1 MKQLHRRV
9 VVTGLGILS
18 PIGNS
23 VDDAWYS
30 CIEGK
35 SGITSVDIG
44 LKNNPV
50 TIGGRLKDFNPEN
63 FLDSKEIRRIDPF
76 IQYGIIAA
84 NQSIEHSGI
93 LESNIDLTKVG
104 VNFGAGIGGIDTI
117 EKNKVLLE
125 EKGYKKVSPFFV
137 PGSIVNMI
145 SGLVSIKHGFMG
157 PNTSVVTACS
167 TGNHCIGTAA
177 RSIACGEA
185 DVMIAGG
192 AEMASTPLSI
202 AGFISARALSLNPN
216 PEVASRPWDKD
227 RDGFVLSDGAG
238 SLVLEDYGHAKARG
252 ATIHAEI
259 IGFGASSDA
268 YHMTAPPEDGRGAA
282 LAMSNA
288 INDAEINL
296 SEVDYIN
303 AHGTSTP
310 VGDMQELHAVR
321 EVFKDYDYLPKLT
334 STKSLTGH
342 SLGATGVQEAIYT
355 LVMMNNNFISGSAN
369 IENEDPEI
377 GKIEIPRKTLQN
389 IDINLA
395 LSNSFGFGGTNACLA
410 ISKYN

>member
-18 PIGNS
+18 PIGNT
-23 VDDAWYS
+23 VQDAWQS
-30 CIEGK
+30 CIEGR
-35 SGITSVDIG
+35 SGITNVDIG
-44 LKNNPV
+44 LENNPV
-50 TIGGRLKDFNPEN
+50 KIGGRLKNFKPED
-63 FLDSKEIRRIDPF
+63 FLDPKEVRRIDPF

-84 NQSIEHSGI
+84 NQSILDSGI
-93 LESNIDLTKVG
+93 LESQLNLKRVG

-125 EKGYKKVSPFFV
+125 ESGFKKVSPFFV

-167 TGNHCIGTAA
+167 TGNHCIGMAA

-202 AGFISARALSLNPN
+202 AGFISARALSMNSNPKA
-216 PEVASRPWDKD
+216 ASRPWDRD

-238 SLVLEDYGHAKARG
+238 SIVLEDFDHAKARG

-259 IGFGASSDA
+259 IGFGSSSDA
-268 YHMTAPPEDGRGAA
+268 HHMTAPPEDGKGAA

-288 INDAEINL
+288 ISDAEINL
-296 SEVDYIN
+296 SDVDYIN

-310 VGDMQELHAVR
+310 LGDLAETIALKN
-321 EVFKDYDYLPKLT
+321 VFGQSVPQIS
-334 STKSLTGH
+334 STKSMTGH
-342 SLGATGVQEAIYT
+342 TLGAAGAIESIFCI
-355 LVMMNNNFISGSAN
+355 MAI
-369 IENEDPEI
+369 NEGIVP
-377 GKIEIPRKTLQN
+377 PT
-389 IDINLA
+389 INLENPDPLCDLNYTPLVSTEKA
-395 LSNSFGFGGTNACLA
+395 VSIAMNNSFGFGGTNSSLVFKK
-410 ISKYN
+410 I

>member
-18 PIGNS
+18 PIGNN
-23 VDDAWYS
+23 VDDAWNS

-35 SGITSVDIG
+35 SGITTVDIG
-44 LKNNPV
+44 LANNPV
-50 TIGGRLKDFNPEN
+50 KIGGRLKDFNPEN
-63 FLDSKEIRRIDPF
+63 FLDPKEIRRIDPF

-93 LESNIDLTKVG
+93 LDSNIDLTKVG

-117 EKNKVLLE
+117 EKNKILLE

-177 RSIACGEA
+177 RSIVCGEA

-192 AEMASTPLSI
+192 AEMASTPLSV
-202 AGFISARALSLNPN
+202 AGFISARALSMNSN
-216 PEVASRPWDKD
+216 PEAASRPWDKD

-238 SLVLEDYGHAKARG
+238 SLVLEEYEHAKSRG

-259 IGFGASSDA
+259 IGFGTSSDA

-288 INDAEINL
+288 ISDAEIDT
-296 SEVDYIN
+296 SEIDYIN

-310 VGDMQELHAVR
+310 LGDIAETVALKK
-321 EVFKDYDYLPKLT
+321 VFGTDVPQIS
-334 STKSLTGH
+334 STKSMTGH
-342 SLGATGVQEAIYT
+342 TLGAAGAIESI
-355 LVMMNNNFISGSAN
+355 FCIKA
-369 IENEDPEI
+369 INEGI
-377 GKIEIPRKTLQN
+377 IPPT
-389 IDINLA
+389 INLDNPDPLCDLNFTPLVSGEKKVKVA
-395 LSNSFGFGGTNACLA
+395 MNNSFGFGGTNSTLVFKK
-410 ISKYN
+410 I

>member
-18 PIGNS
+18 PIGNN
-23 VDDAWYS
+23 VDDAWHS
-30 CIEGK
+30 CVEGK
-35 SGITSVDIG
+35 SGITTVDIG
-44 LKNNPV
+44 LPNSPV
-50 TIGGRLKDFNPEN
+50 TIGGRLKNFDANE
-63 FLDSKEIRRIDPF
+63 FLDSKEVRRIDPF

-84 NQSIEHSGI
+84 NQSIENSGI
-93 LESNIDLTKVG
+93 LDSNLDLTKVG
-104 VNFGAGIGGIDTI
+104 VNFGAGIGGINTI

-125 EKGYKKVSPFFV
+125 ERGYKKVSPFFV

-202 AGFISARALSLNPN
+202 AGFISARALSMNSDPQA
-216 PEVASRPWDKD
+216 ASRPWDRD

-238 SLVLEDYGHAKARG
+238 SLVLEDFDHANARG
-252 ATIHAEI
+252 AKIYAEI
-259 IGFGASSDA
+259 IGFGTSSDA
-268 YHMTAPPEDGRGAA
+268 HHMTAPPEDGRGAA
-282 LAMSNA
+282 LAMTNA
-288 INDAEINL
+288 IDDSEINL

-310 VGDMQELHAVR
+310 LGDIAETIALKN
-321 EVFKDYDYLPKLT
+321 VFGETVPQIS
-334 STKSLTGH
+334 STKSMTGH
-342 SLGATGVQEAIYT
+342 TLGAAGAIESI
-355 LVMMNNNFISGSAN
+355 FCIKA
-369 IENEDPEI
+369 INEGI
-377 GKIEIPRKTLQN
+377 IPPT
-389 IDINLA
+389 INLDNPDSHCDLNYTPLVSNEKKVSIA
-395 LSNSFGFGGTNACLA
+395 MNNSFGFGGTNSTLVFKN
-410 ISKYN
+410 I

>member
-18 PIGNS
+18 PIGNN
-23 VDDAWYS
+23 VDDAWHS
-30 CIEGK
+30 CVEGK
-35 SGITSVDIG
+35 SGITTVDIG
-44 LKNNPV
+44 LPNSPV
-50 TIGGRLKDFNPEN
+50 TIGGRLKNFDANE
-63 FLDSKEIRRIDPF
+63 FLDSKEVRRIDPF

-84 NQSIEHSGI
+84 NQSIENSGI
-93 LESNIDLTKVG
+93 LDSNLDLTKVG
-104 VNFGAGIGGIDTI
+104 INFGAGIGGIDTI

-125 EKGYKKVSPFFV
+125 DRGYKKVSPFFV

-202 AGFISARALSLNPN
+202 AGFISARALSMNSDPKT
-216 PEVASRPWDKD
+216 ASRPWDRD

-238 SLVLEDYGHAKARG
+238 SLVLEEFDHAKARG
-252 ATIHAEI
+252 AKIYAEI
-259 IGFGASSDA
+259 IGFGTSSDA

-282 LAMSNA
+282 LAMTNA
-288 INDAEINL
+288 INDSEINL
-296 SEVDYIN
+296 SEVGYIN

-310 VGDMQELHAVR
+310 LGDIAETIALKS
-321 EVFKDYDYLPKLT
+321 VFGETVPQIS
-334 STKSLTGH
+334 STKSMTGH
-342 SLGATGVQEAIYT
+342 TLGAAGAIESI
-355 LVMMNNNFISGSAN
+355 FCIKA
-369 IENEDPEI
+369 INEGI
-377 GKIEIPRKTLQN
+377 IPPT
-389 IDINLA
+389 INLDNPDSHCDLNYTPLVSNEKKVSVA
-395 LSNSFGFGGTNACLA
+395 MNNSFGFGGTNSTLVFKN
-410 ISKYN
+410 I

>member
-18 PIGNS
+18 PIGNT
-23 VDDAWYS
+23 VDDAWRS

-35 SGITSVDIG
+35 SGITTVDIG
-44 LKNNPV
+44 LQNNPV
-50 TIGGRLKDFNPEN
+50 RIGGRLKNFDSNE
-63 FLDSKEIRRIDPF
+63 FLDSKEVRRVDPF

-84 NQSIEHSGI
+84 NQSIENSGI
-93 LESNIDLTKVG
+93 LNSKVDLTKVG

-117 EKNKVLLE
+117 EKNKTLLE
-125 EKGYKKVSPFFV
+125 KKGYKKVSPFFV

-177 RSIACGEA
+177 RSISCGEA

-202 AGFISARALSLNPN
+202 AGFISARALSTNPD
-216 PEVASRPWDKD
+216 PQAASRPWDRD

-238 SLVLEDYGHAKARG
+238 SLVLEEFEHAKARG
-252 ATIHAEI
+252 AHIYAEI

-268 YHMTAPPEDGRGAA
+268 HHMTAPPEDGRGAA
-282 LAMSNA
+282 LAMTNA
-288 INDAEINL
+288 IDDAEIDV

-310 VGDMQELHAVR
+310 LGDIAETIALKS
-321 EVFKDYDYLPKLT
+321 VFGDSVPQIS
-334 STKSLTGH
+334 STKSMTGH
-342 SLGATGVQEAIYT
+342 TLGAAGAIESI
-355 LVMMNNNFISGSAN
+355 FCIKA
-369 IENEDPEI
+369 INEGI
-377 GKIEIPRKTLQN
+377 IPPT
-389 IDINLA
+389 INLDNPDPLCDLNYTPLESSEKKVSVA
-395 LSNSFGFGGTNACLA
+395 INNSFGFGGTNSTLVFKN
-410 ISKYN
+410 I

>member
-18 PIGNS
+18 PIGNT
-23 VDDAWYS
+23 VEDAWLS

-35 SGITSVDIG
+35 SGITTVDIG
-44 LKNNPV
+44 LENNPV
-50 TIGGRLKDFNPEN
+50 TIGGRLKNFDSNE
-63 FLDSKEIRRIDPF
+63 FLDSKEVRRIDPF

-84 NQSIEHSGI
+84 NQSIENSGI

-117 EKNKVLLE
+117 EKNKTLLQDR
-125 EKGYKKVSPFFV
+125 GYKKVSPFFV

-185 DVMIAGG
+185 DVMVAGG

-202 AGFISARALSLNPN
+202 AGFISARALSTNTDPQA
-216 PEVASRPWDKD
+216 ASRPWDRD

-238 SLVLEDYGHAKARG
+238 SLVLEEYDHAKSRG

-282 LAMSNA
+282 LAMTNA
-288 INDAEINL
+288 INDAEINI

-310 VGDMQELHAVR
+310 LGDIAETIALKS
-321 EVFKDYDYLPKLT
+321 VFGNSVPQIS
-334 STKSLTGH
+334 STKSMTGH
-342 SLGATGVQEAIYT
+342 TLGAAGAIESI
-355 LVMMNNNFISGSAN
+355 FCIKAIKEG
-369 IENEDPEI
+369 I
-377 GKIEIPRKTLQN
+377 IPPT
-389 IDINLA
+389 INLDNPDPLCDLNYTPLVSNEKKVSVA
-395 LSNSFGFGGTNACLA
+395 MNNSFGFGGTNSTLVFKN
-410 ISKYN
+410 I

>member
-18 PIGNS
+18 PIGNN
-23 VDDAWYS
+23 VDDAWNS

-35 SGITSVDIG
+35 SGITTVDIG
-44 LKNNPV
+44 LANNPV
-50 TIGGRLKDFNPEN
+50 KIGGRLKDFNPEN

-93 LESNIDLTKVG
+93 LDSSIDLTKVG

-117 EKNKVLLE
+117 EKNKILLE

-177 RSIACGEA
+177 RSISCGEA

-192 AEMASTPLSI
+192 AEMASTPLSV
-202 AGFISARALSLNPN
+202 AGFISARALSMNSN
-216 PEVASRPWDKD
+216 PEAASRPWDKD

-238 SLVLEDYGHAKARG
+238 SLVLEEYEHAKSRG

-259 IGFGASSDA
+259 IGFGTSSDA

-288 INDAEINL
+288 INDAEIDT
-296 SEVDYIN
+296 SEIDYIN

-310 VGDMQELHAVR
+310 LGDIAETVALKK
-321 EVFKDYDYLPKLT
+321 VFSTDVPQIS
-334 STKSLTGH
+334 STKSMTGH
-342 SLGATGVQEAIYT
+342 TLGAAGAIESI
-355 LVMMNNNFISGSAN
+355 FCIKA
-369 IENEDPEI
+369 INEGI
-377 GKIEIPRKTLQN
+377 IPPT
-389 IDINLA
+389 INLDNPDPLCDLNFTPLVSSEKKVEVA
-395 LSNSFGFGGTNACLA
+395 MNNSFGFGGTNSTLVFKK
-410 ISKYN
+410 I

>member
-18 PIGNS
+18 PIGNN
-23 VDDAWYS
+23 VEDAWLS
-30 CIEGK
+30 CVEGK
-35 SGITSVDIG
+35 SGIATVDIG
-44 LKNNPV
+44 LENNPV
-50 TIGGRLKDFNPEN
+50 TIGGRLKNFDSNE
-63 FLDSKEIRRIDPF
+63 FLDSKEVRRIDPF

-84 NQSIEHSGI
+84 NQSIENSGI
-93 LESNIDLTKVG
+93 LESDLDLTKVG

-117 EKNKVLLE
+117 EKNKTLLE
-125 EKGYKKVSPFFV
+125 DRGYKKVSPFFV

-185 DVMIAGG
+185 DVMVAGG

-202 AGFISARALSLNPN
+202 AGFISARALSTNTDPQA
-216 PEVASRPWDKD
+216 ASRPWDRD

-238 SLVLEDYGHAKARG
+238 SLVLEEYDHAKSRG
-252 ATIHAEI
+252 AIIHAEI
-259 IGFGASSDA
+259 IGFGTSSDA

-282 LAMSNA
+282 LAMTNA
-288 INDAEINL
+288 IDDAEINI

-310 VGDMQELHAVR
+310 LGDIAETIALKS
-321 EVFKDYDYLPKLT
+321 VFGNSVPQIS
-334 STKSLTGH
+334 STKSMTGH
-342 SLGATGVQEAIYT
+342 TLGAAGAIESI
-355 LVMMNNNFISGSAN
+355 FCIKAIKEG
-369 IENEDPEI
+369 I
-377 GKIEIPRKTLQN
+377 IPPT
-389 IDINLA
+389 INLDNPDPLCDLNYTPLVSNEKKVSVA
-395 LSNSFGFGGTNACLA
+395 MNNSFGFGGTNSTLVFKN
-410 ISKYN
+410 I

>member
-18 PIGNS
+18 PIGNT
-23 VDDAWYS
+23 VEDAWLS

-35 SGITSVDIG
+35 SGIRTVDIG
-44 LKNNPV
+44 LENNPV
-50 TIGGRLKDFNPEN
+50 TIGGRLKNFDSNE
-63 FLDSKEIRRIDPF
+63 FLDSKEVRRIDPF

-84 NQSIEHSGI
+84 NQSIENSGI
-93 LESNIDLTKVG
+93 LESNLDLTKVG

-117 EKNKVLLE
+117 EKNKTLLE
-125 EKGYKKVSPFFV
+125 DRGYKKVSPFFV

-185 DVMIAGG
+185 DVMVAGG

-202 AGFISARALSLNPN
+202 AGFISARALSTNTDPQA
-216 PEVASRPWDKD
+216 ASRPWDRD

-238 SLVLEDYGHAKARG
+238 SLVLEEYDHAKSRG
-252 ATIHAEI
+252 AIIHAEI
-259 IGFGASSDA
+259 IGFGTSSDA

-282 LAMSNA
+282 LAMTNA
-288 INDAEINL
+288 IDDAEINI

-310 VGDMQELHAVR
+310 LGDIAETIALKS
-321 EVFKDYDYLPKLT
+321 VFGNSVPQIS
-334 STKSLTGH
+334 STKSMTGH
-342 SLGATGVQEAIYT
+342 TLGAAGAIESI
-355 LVMMNNNFISGSAN
+355 FCIKAIKEG
-369 IENEDPEI
+369 I
-377 GKIEIPRKTLQN
+377 IPPT
-389 IDINLA
+389 INLDNPDPLCDLNYTPLVSNEKKVSVA
-395 LSNSFGFGGTNACLA
+395 MNNSFGFGGTNSTLVFKN
-410 ISKYN
+410 I

>member
-18 PIGNS
+18 PIGNN
-23 VDDAWYS
+23 VDDAWSS

-35 SGITSVDIG
+35 SGITTVDIG
-44 LKNNPV
+44 LANNPV
-50 TIGGRLKDFNPEN
+50 KIGGRLKDFNPEN

-93 LESNIDLTKVG
+93 LDSNIDLTKVG

-117 EKNKVLLE
+117 EKNKILLE

-177 RSIACGEA
+177 RSISCGEA

-192 AEMASTPLSI
+192 AEMASTPLSV
-202 AGFISARALSLNPN
+202 AGFISARALSMNSN
-216 PEVASRPWDKD
+216 PEAASRPWDKD

-238 SLVLEDYGHAKARG
+238 SLVLEEYEHAKSRG

-259 IGFGASSDA
+259 IGFGTSSDA

-288 INDAEINL
+288 INDAEIDT
-296 SEVDYIN
+296 SEIDYIN

-310 VGDMQELHAVR
+310 LGDIAETVALKK
-321 EVFKDYDYLPKLT
+321 VFGTDVPQIS
-334 STKSLTGH
+334 STKSMTGH
-342 SLGATGVQEAIYT
+342 TLGAAGAIESI
-355 LVMMNNNFISGSAN
+355 FCIKA
-369 IENEDPEI
+369 INEGI
-377 GKIEIPRKTLQN
+377 IPPT
-389 IDINLA
+389 INLDNPDPLCDLNFTPLVSSEKKVEVA
-395 LSNSFGFGGTNACLA
+395 MNNSFGFGGTNSTLVFKK
-410 ISKYN
+410 I

>member
-18 PIGNS
+18 PIGNT
-23 VDDAWYS
+23 VDEAWYS

-35 SGITSVDIG
+35 SGITAVDIG
-44 LKNNPV
+44 LENNPV
-50 TIGGRLKDFNPEN
+50 KIGGRLKDFYPED
-63 FLDSKEIRRIDPF
+63 FLDAKEVRRIDPF

-84 NQSIEHSGI
+84 NQSIDNSGI

-117 EKNKVLLE
+117 EKNKILLE

-202 AGFISARALSLNPN
+202 AGFISARALSLNSN
-216 PEVASRPWDKD
+216 PEAASRPWDID

-238 SLVLEDYGHAKARG
+238 SLVLEEYEHAKARG
-252 ATIHAEI
+252 ANIHAEV
-259 IGFGASSDA
+259 IGFGTSSDA
-268 YHMTAPPEDGRGAA
+268 FHMTAPPEDGRGAA

-296 SEVDYIN
+296 SEIDYIN

-310 VGDMQELHAVR
+310 LGDIAETIALKK
-321 EVFKDYDYLPKLT
+321 VFKDAVPQIS
-334 STKSLTGH
+334 STKSMTGH
-342 SLGATGVQEAIYT
+342 TLGAAGAIESIFCIKAI
-355 LVMMNNNFISGSAN
+355 NRGI
-369 IENEDPEI
+369 
-377 GKIEIPRKTLQN
+377 IPPT
-389 IDINLA
+389 INLENPDPLCDLNYTPLVSTEKEVNVA
-395 LSNSFGFGGTNACLA
+395 MNNSFGFGGTNSTLVFKK
-410 ISKYN
+410 I

>member
-18 PIGNS
+18 PIGNN
-23 VDDAWYS
+23 VDDAWNS

-35 SGITSVDIG
+35 SGITTVDIG
-44 LKNNPV
+44 LANNPV
-50 TIGGRLKDFNPEN
+50 KIGGRLKDFNPEN

-93 LESNIDLTKVG
+93 LDSNIDLTKVG

-117 EKNKVLLE
+117 EKNKILLE

-177 RSIACGEA
+177 RSISCGEA

-192 AEMASTPLSI
+192 AEMASTPLSV
-202 AGFISARALSLNPN
+202 AGFISARALSMNSN
-216 PEVASRPWDKD
+216 PEAASRPWDND

-238 SLVLEDYGHAKARG
+238 SLVLEEFEHAKSRG

-259 IGFGASSDA
+259 IGFGTSSDA

-288 INDAEINL
+288 INDAEIDT
-296 SEVDYIN
+296 SEIDYIN

-310 VGDMQELHAVR
+310 LGDIAETVALKK
-321 EVFKDYDYLPKLT
+321 VFGTDVPQIS
-334 STKSLTGH
+334 STKSMTGH
-342 SLGATGVQEAIYT
+342 TLGAAGAIESI
-355 LVMMNNNFISGSAN
+355 FCIKA
-369 IENEDPEI
+369 INEGI
-377 GKIEIPRKTLQN
+377 IPPT
-389 IDINLA
+389 INLDNPDP
-395 LSNSFGFGGTNACLA
+395 LCDLNFTPLVSSEKKVEVSMNNSFGFGGTNSTLVFKK
-410 ISKYN
+410 I

>member
-1 MKQLHRRV
+1 M
-9 VVTGLGILS
+9 GILS
-18 PIGNS
+18 PIGNT
-23 VDDAWYS
+23 VEDAWLS

-35 SGITSVDIG
+35 SGITTVDIG
-44 LKNNPV
+44 LENNPV
-50 TIGGRLKDFNPEN
+50 TIGGRLKNFDSSD
-63 FLDSKEIRRIDPF
+63 FLDSKEVRRIDPF

-84 NQSIEHSGI
+84 NQSIENSGI
-93 LESNIDLTKVG
+93 LESDLDLTKVG

-117 EKNKVLLE
+117 EKNKTLLE
-125 EKGYKKVSPFFV
+125 DRGYKKVSPFFV

-185 DVMIAGG
+185 DVMVAGG

-202 AGFISARALSLNPN
+202 AGFISARALSTNTDPQA
-216 PEVASRPWDKD
+216 ASRPWDRD

-238 SLVLEDYGHAKARG
+238 SLVLEEYDHAKSRG
-252 ATIHAEI
+252 AIIHAEI
-259 IGFGASSDA
+259 IGFGTSSDA

-282 LAMSNA
+282 LAMTNA
-288 INDAEINL
+288 IDDAEINI

-310 VGDMQELHAVR
+310 LGDIAETIALKN
-321 EVFKDYDYLPKLT
+321 VFGSSVPQIS
-334 STKSLTGH
+334 STKSMTGH
-342 SLGATGVQEAIYT
+342 TLGAAGAIESI
-355 LVMMNNNFISGSAN
+355 FCIKAIKEG
-369 IENEDPEI
+369 I
-377 GKIEIPRKTLQN
+377 IPPT
-389 IDINLA
+389 INLDNPDPLCDLNYTPLVSNEKKVSVA
-395 LSNSFGFGGTNACLA
+395 MNNSFGFGGTNSTLVFKN
-410 ISKYN
+410 I

>member
-18 PIGNS
+18 PIGNTI
-23 VDDAWYS
+23 DDAWHS
-30 CIEGK
+30 CIEGI
-35 SGITSVDIG
+35 SGITTVDVG
-44 LKNNPV
+44 LENNPV
-50 TIGGRLKDFNPEN
+50 KIGGRLKNFDPAN

-84 NQSIEHSGI
+84 NQSIENSGI
-93 LESNIDLTKVG
+93 LDSSIDLTKVG

-117 EKNKVLLE
+117 EKNKILLE

-145 SGLVSIKHGFMG
+145 SGIVSIKHGFMG

-202 AGFISARALSLNPN
+202 AGFISARALSMNPN
-216 PEVASRPWDKD
+216 PEAASRPWDKD

-238 SLVLEDYGHAKARG
+238 SLVIEDYEHAKARG
-252 ATIHAEI
+252 ATMHAEI
-259 IGFGASSDA
+259 IGFGTSSDA
-268 YHMTAPPEDGRGAA
+268 YHMTAPPEDGRGAT

-288 INDAEINL
+288 IHDAEINS
-296 SEVDYIN
+296 SEIDYIN

-310 VGDMQELHAVR
+310 LGDIAETIALKN
-321 EVFKDYDYLPKLT
+321 VFGNVVPQIS
-334 STKSLTGH
+334 STKSMTGH
-342 SLGATGVQEAIYT
+342 TLGAAGAIESIFCIKAINEGIVPPTLNLDNPDPLCDLNYT
-355 LVMMNNNFISGSAN
+355 PLVST
-369 IENEDPEI
+369 EK
-377 GKIEIPRKTLQN
+377 KIEVAMN
-389 IDINLA
+389 
-395 LSNSFGFGGTNACLA
+395 NSFGFGGTNSTLVFKK
-410 ISKYN
+410 I

>member
-18 PIGNS
+18 PIGNN
-23 VDDAWYS
+23 VDDAWNS

-35 SGITSVDIG
+35 SGITTVDIG
-44 LKNNPV
+44 LANNPV
-50 TIGGRLKDFNPEN
+50 KIGGRLKDFNPEN

-93 LESNIDLTKVG
+93 LDSSIDLTKVG

-117 EKNKVLLE
+117 EKNKILLE

-177 RSIACGEA
+177 RSISCGEA

-192 AEMASTPLSI
+192 AEMASTPLSV
-202 AGFISARALSLNPN
+202 AGFISARALSMNSN
-216 PEVASRPWDKD
+216 PEAASRPWDKD

-238 SLVLEDYGHAKARG
+238 SLVLEEYEHAKSRG

-259 IGFGASSDA
+259 IGFGTSSDA

-288 INDAEINL
+288 INDAEIDT
-296 SEVDYIN
+296 SEIDYIN

-310 VGDMQELHAVR
+310 LGDIAETVALKK
-321 EVFKDYDYLPKLT
+321 VFGTDVPQIS
-334 STKSLTGH
+334 STKSMTGH
-342 SLGATGVQEAIYT
+342 TLGAAGAIESI
-355 LVMMNNNFISGSAN
+355 FCIKA
-369 IENEDPEI
+369 INEGI
-377 GKIEIPRKTLQN
+377 IPPT
-389 IDINLA
+389 INLDNPDPLCDLNFTPLVSSEKKVEVA
-395 LSNSFGFGGTNACLA
+395 MNNSFGFGGTNSTLVFKK
-410 ISKYN
+410 I

>member
-18 PIGNS
+18 PIGNN

-35 SGITSVDIG
+35 SGITTVDIG
-44 LKNNPV
+44 LPNSPV
-50 TIGGRLKDFNPEN
+50 TIGGRLKNFDANE
-63 FLDSKEIRRIDPF
+63 FLDSKEVRRIDPF

-84 NQSIEHSGI
+84 NQSIENSGI
-93 LESNIDLTKVG
+93 LDSNLDLTKVG

-125 EKGYKKVSPFFV
+125 ERGYKKVSPFFV

-202 AGFISARALSLNPN
+202 AGFISARALSMNSDPQA
-216 PEVASRPWDKD
+216 ASRPWDRD

-238 SLVLEDYGHAKARG
+238 SLVLEDFDHANARG
-252 ATIHAEI
+252 AKIYAEI
-259 IGFGASSDA
+259 IGFGTSSDA
-268 YHMTAPPEDGRGAA
+268 HHMTAPPEDGRGAV
-282 LAMSNA
+282 LAMTNA
-288 INDAEINL
+288 IDDSEINL

-310 VGDMQELHAVR
+310 LGDIAETIALKN
-321 EVFKDYDYLPKLT
+321 VFGETVPQIS
-334 STKSLTGH
+334 STKSMTGH
-342 SLGATGVQEAIYT
+342 TLGAAGAIESI
-355 LVMMNNNFISGSAN
+355 FCIKA
-369 IENEDPEI
+369 INEGI
-377 GKIEIPRKTLQN
+377 IPPT
-389 IDINLA
+389 INLDNPDSHCDLNYTPLVSNEKKVSIA
-395 LSNSFGFGGTNACLA
+395 MNNSFGFGGTNSTLVFKN
-410 ISKYN
+410 I

>member
-18 PIGNS
+18 PIGNTL
-23 VDDAWYS
+23 DEAWNS
-30 CIEGK
+30 CINGT
-35 SGITSVDIG
+35 SGITNIDID
-44 LKNNPV
+44 LDNNPIKV
-50 TIGGRLKDFNPEN
+50 GGRLKNFNPED

-93 LESNIDLTKVG
+93 LNSKIDLSRIG

-117 EKNKVLLE
+117 EKNKSLLE
-125 EKGYKKVSPFFV
+125 KRGYKKVSPFFV

-177 RSIACGEA
+177 RSIAYGEA

-202 AGFISARALSLNPN
+202 AGFISARALSMNSDPQT
-216 PEVASRPWDKD
+216 ASRPWHKD

-238 SLVLEDYGHAKARG
+238 SLVLEDYDHAKARG
-252 ATIHAEI
+252 ATIHAEL

-268 YHMTAPPEDGRGAA
+268 HHMTAPPEDGRGAV
-282 LAMSNA
+282 LSMINA

-310 VGDMQELHAVR
+310 LGDIAETIALKK
-321 EVFKDYDYLPKLT
+321 VFGESVPQIS
-334 STKSLTGH
+334 STKSMTGH
-342 SLGATGVQEAIYT
+342 TLGAAGAIESIFCIKAI
-355 LVMMNNNFISGSAN
+355 NDGI
-369 IENEDPEI
+369 
-377 GKIEIPRKTLQN
+377 IPPT
-389 IDINLA
+389 INLDNPDSQCDLNYTPLVSTEKKVNVA
-395 LSNSFGFGGTNACLA
+395 MNNSFGFGGTNSTLVFKK
-410 ISKYN
+410 I

>member
-18 PIGNS
+18 PIGNN
-23 VDDAWYS
+23 VDDAWNS

-35 SGITSVDIG
+35 SGITTVDIG
-44 LKNNPV
+44 LANNPV
-50 TIGGRLKDFNPEN
+50 KIGGRLKDFNPEN
-63 FLDSKEIRRIDPF
+63 FLDPKEIRRIDPF

-93 LESNIDLTKVG
+93 LDSSIDLTKVG

-117 EKNKVLLE
+117 EKNKILLE

-177 RSIACGEA
+177 RSISCGEA

-192 AEMASTPLSI
+192 AEMASTPLSV
-202 AGFISARALSLNPN
+202 AGFISARALSMNSN
-216 PEVASRPWDKD
+216 PEAASRPWDKD

-238 SLVLEDYGHAKARG
+238 SLVLEEYEHAKSRG

-259 IGFGASSDA
+259 IGFGTSSDA
-268 YHMTAPPEDGRGAA
+268 YHMTAPPEDGRGAG

-288 INDAEINL
+288 INDAEIDT
-296 SEVDYIN
+296 SEIDYIN

-310 VGDMQELHAVR
+310 LGDIAETVALKK
-321 EVFKDYDYLPKLT
+321 VFGTDVPQIS
-334 STKSLTGH
+334 STKSMTGH
-342 SLGATGVQEAIYT
+342 TLGAAGAIESI
-355 LVMMNNNFISGSAN
+355 FCIKA
-369 IENEDPEI
+369 INEGI
-377 GKIEIPRKTLQN
+377 IPPT
-389 IDINLA
+389 INLDNPDPLCDLNFTPLVSSEKKVEVA
-395 LSNSFGFGGTNACLA
+395 MNNSFGFGGTNSTLVFKK
-410 ISKYN
+410 I

>member
-18 PIGNS
+18 PIGNN
-23 VDDAWYS
+23 VDDAWNS

-35 SGITSVDIG
+35 SGITTTVDIG
-44 LKNNPV
+44 LANNPV
-50 TIGGRLKDFNPEN
+50 KIGGRLKDFNPEN

-93 LESNIDLTKVG
+93 LDSNIDLTKVG

-117 EKNKVLLE
+117 EKNKILLE

-177 RSIACGEA
+177 RSISCGEA

-192 AEMASTPLSI
+192 AEMASTPLSV
-202 AGFISARALSLNPN
+202 AGFISARALSMNSH
-216 PEVASRPWDKD
+216 PEAASRPWDKD
-227 RDGFVLSDGAG
+227 RDGFVLADGAG
-238 SLVLEDYGHAKARG
+238 SLVLEEFEHAKSRG

-259 IGFGASSDA
+259 IGFGTSSDA

-288 INDAEINL
+288 INDAEIDT
-296 SEVDYIN
+296 SEIDYIN

-310 VGDMQELHAVR
+310 LGDIAETVALKK
-321 EVFKDYDYLPKLT
+321 VFGTDVPQIS
-334 STKSLTGH
+334 STKSMTGH
-342 SLGATGVQEAIYT
+342 TLGAAGAIESI
-355 LVMMNNNFISGSAN
+355 FCIKA
-369 IENEDPEI
+369 INEGI
-377 GKIEIPRKTLQN
+377 IPPT
-389 IDINLA
+389 INLDNPDPLCDLNFTPLVSSEKKVEVA
-395 LSNSFGFGGTNACLA
+395 MNNSFGFGGTNSTLVFKK
-410 ISKYN
+410 I

>member
-1 MKQLHRRV
+1 MKQLHSRV
-9 VVTGLGILS
+9 VVTCLGILS
-18 PIGNS
+18 PIGNT
-23 VDDAWYS
+23 VDDAWHS

-35 SGITSVDIG
+35 SGITTVDIG
-44 LKNNPV
+44 LQNNPV
-50 TIGGRLKDFNPEN
+50 TIGGRLKNFDSNE
-63 FLDSKEIRRIDPF
+63 FLDSKEVRRVDPF

-84 NQSIEHSGI
+84 NQSIENSGI
-93 LESNIDLTKVG
+93 LDSKVDLTKVG

-117 EKNKVLLE
+117 EKNKTLLE
-125 EKGYKKVSPFFV
+125 KKGYKKVSPFFV

-177 RSIACGEA
+177 RSISCGEA

-202 AGFISARALSLNPN
+202 AGFISARALSRNPD
-216 PEVASRPWDKD
+216 PKAASRPWDKD

-238 SLVLEDYGHAKARG
+238 SLVLEEFEHAKARG
-252 ATIHAEI
+252 AHIYAEI

-268 YHMTAPPEDGRGAA
+268 HHMTAPPEDGRGAA
-282 LAMSNA
+282 LAMTNA
-288 INDAEINL
+288 IDDAEIDV

-310 VGDMQELHAVR
+310 LGDIAETIALKS
-321 EVFKDYDYLPKLT
+321 VFGDSVPQIS
-334 STKSLTGH
+334 STKSMTGH
-342 SLGATGVQEAIYT
+342 TLGAAGAIESI
-355 LVMMNNNFISGSAN
+355 FCIKA
-369 IENEDPEI
+369 INEGI
-377 GKIEIPRKTLQN
+377 IPPT
-389 IDINLA
+389 INLDNPDPLCDLNYTPLVSSEKKVSVA
-395 LSNSFGFGGTNACLA
+395 INNSFGFGGTNSTLVFKN
-410 ISKYN
+410 I

>member
-18 PIGNS
+18 PIGNTVNDS
-23 VDDAWYS
+23 WSS

-35 SGITSVDIG
+35 SGITTVDIG

-50 TIGGRLKDFNPEN
+50 TVGGRLKNFNTDE
-63 FLDSKEIRRIDPF
+63 FLDSKEVRRIDPF
-76 IQYGIIAA
+76 IQYGLIAA
-84 NQSIEHSGI
+84 NQSIENSGI
-93 LESNIDLTKVG
+93 LESDVDLKKVG

-125 EKGYKKVSPFFV
+125 DRGYRKVSPFFV

-202 AGFISARALSLNPN
+202 AGFISARALSLNPD
-216 PEVASRPWDKD
+216 PDSASRPWDRD

-238 SLVLEDYGHAKARG
+238 SLVLEDLSHAKARG
-252 ATIHAEI
+252 AIIHAEI
-259 IGFGASSDA
+259 IGFGTSSDA

-288 INDAEINL
+288 IDDAEINI
-296 SEVDYIN
+296 SDVDYIN

-310 VGDMQELHAVR
+310 LGDVAETVALKS
-321 EVFKDYDYLPKLT
+321 VFGDSVPQIS
-334 STKSLTGH
+334 STKSMTGH
-342 SLGATGVQEAIYT
+342 TLGAAGAIESIFCIKAI
-355 LVMMNNNFISGSAN
+355 NNGI
-369 IENEDPEI
+369 
-377 GKIEIPRKTLQN
+377 IPPT
-389 IDINLA
+389 INLDNPDPLCDLNYTPLVSIEKDVTIA
-395 LSNSFGFGGTNACLA
+395 MNNSFGFGGTNSTLVFKK
-410 ISKYN
+410 I